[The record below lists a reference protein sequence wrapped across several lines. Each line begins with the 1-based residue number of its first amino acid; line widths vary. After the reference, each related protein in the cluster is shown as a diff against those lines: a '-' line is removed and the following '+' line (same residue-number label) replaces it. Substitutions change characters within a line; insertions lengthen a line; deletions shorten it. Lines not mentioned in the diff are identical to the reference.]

1 MTDNQPKTKHPRLL
15 RVLCIVAAVLIL
27 VGFVAILTP
36 ILQPKYLTLSPEG
49 SLTEEYY
56 DSVKETPH
64 DVLFVGDCEVY
75 ESFVPAVLWEEYGIS
90 SYVRGGAQQLVWH
103 SYYLLE
109 DALRYETPKV
119 VVFNVLA
126 LKYGVPQREAYNR
139 LALDG
144 MEWSPVKVDAIR
156 ASMTDEEDFLTYV
169 FPFFRYHSRWGELSR
184 EDFTY
189 AFRDKPTVSD
199 SGYLMQTAV
208 VPHDPASDQKPFT
221 PESYTL
227 PATAMDYLD
236 RMEALCRDKGIE
248 LILVKA
254 PTNYW
259 QYHWFDEWDE
269 QVDAYAEEKGLRYY
283 NFIAD
288 ADAMGLDLSTDS
300 YDGGIHLNVYG
311 AEKLTRYFGEILAE
325 TTELPDRR
333 GDAAIADVWEERLRA
348 YNARKAAGAPSTNPL

>member
-1 MTDNQPKTKHPRLL
+1 MKQDLKQRKHPYLL
-15 RVLCIVAAVLIL
+15 RALCILVAVLFL
-27 VGFVAILTP
+27 VGFVAVLTP
-36 ILQPKYLTLSPEG
+36 ILQPKYLSLSPEG

-56 DSVKETPH
+56 DSVSKTPH
-64 DVLFVGDCEVY
+64 DVLFIGDCEVY
-75 ESFVPAVLWEEYGIS
+75 ESFIPAVLWQEYGIS
-90 SYVRGGAQQLVWH
+90 AYVRGGAQQLVWH
-103 SYYLLE
+103 SYYMLE

-144 MEWSPVKVDAIR
+144 MEWSKVKVDAIR

-169 FPFFRYHSRWGELSR
+169 FPFFRYHSRWGELSG

-208 VPHDPASDQKPFT
+208 VPHDPADDLPPLT

-227 PATAMDYLD
+227 PESAMAYLD
-236 RMEALCRDKGIE
+236 RMEALCRERGIE

-254 PTNYW
+254 PTNNW
-259 QYHWFDEWDE
+259 RYHWFDEWDA
-269 QVDAYAEEKGLRYY
+269 QITAYAADKELTYY
-283 NFIAD
+283 NLIGH
-288 ADAMGLDLSTDS
+288 ADAMGLDMTTDS
-300 YDGGIHLNVYG
+300 YDGGVHLNVFG
-311 AEKLTRYFGEILAE
+311 AEKLTRYFGALLAD
-325 TTELPDRR
+325 TTDLPDRR
-333 GDAAIADVWEERLRA
+333 SDPDLSAVWQSRIDA
-348 YNARKAAGAPSTNPL
+348 YNARKTAGDTSNS